1 MRLTASHV
9 AVAQHQ
15 RLPHCYPPFVLSEP
29 ADVSLDAALLIRRT
43 EENSPMPTFTVSR
56 GNISAE
62 EVGAVLRSKLAAHY
76 ELVPSAMSTGF
87 TEQVSQDAN
96 SMLVKGRWFERANIR
111 IIPSS
116 ETTEIE
122 VNPGASYF
130 GLVRLVDRLGISHK
144 VRRILESSPELS
156 S

>member
-1 MRLTASHV
+1 
-9 AVAQHQ
+9 
-15 RLPHCYPPFVLSEP
+15 
-29 ADVSLDAALLIRRT
+29 
-43 EENSPMPTFTVSR
+43 MPTFTVSR